1 MPNVNAS
8 TSTRAPNPGHR
19 TGTPVRGTLKGA
31 LATLVL
37 LLLGMLFWLLIE
49 QFQETLQQERLW
61 SINYSAD
68 LADNISLNMALR
80 AEIALNQLPQ
90 YEQPTT
96 PRQQQALVNR
106 LRQSLP
112 SLHSLAWLSTSGE
125 VLIDSTGIS
134 PDAAFLADWIK
145 NRQPNHRTDGYYY
158 ASNRDGSLAYLL
170 LNQPSGPTQ
179 GYWLLRMTPD
189 LLQNLTRQTAAANR
203 PQWLIENTQTGRVL
217 SHSDKSIRPTSAMT
231 LADKEDTVLL
241 TPLSHSDW
249 QLRGLFNE
257 QKTIEALLPGL
268 IGKCHLLFP
277 PTC

>member
-8 TSTRAPNPGHR
+8 TSTRAPNPGQR

-37 LLLGMLFWLLIE
+37 LLLGMLFWLLLE

-96 PRQQQALVNR
+96 PRQQQALANR

-112 SLHSLAWLSTSGE
+112 SLHSLAWLSPSGE

-158 ASNRDGSLAYLL
+158 ASVRDGSLAYLL
-170 LNQPSGPTQ
+170 LNQPK
-179 GYWLLRMTPD
+179 
-189 LLQNLTRQTAAANR
+189 
-203 PQWLIENTQTGRVL
+203 IGRAHV
-217 SHSDKSIRPTSAMT
+217 
-231 LADKEDTVLL
+231 
-241 TPLSHSDW
+241 
-249 QLRGLFNE
+249 
-257 QKTIEALLPGL
+257 
-268 IGKCHLLFP
+268 
-277 PTC
+277 